1 MNVRIRSTALALAFS
16 VLGSVLWIGTV
27 RAQTPGVT
35 NQPLAR
41 GQTDYAAAVGGPAEI
56 MLARVTL
63 EPGSSSGWHT
73 HPGSG
78 WVVITDGQ
86 VSLYGHDGCPQVY
99 TAGAAFLEE
108 AGDIHEARNE
118 TAQPA
123 EFFIAFT
130 VPSGGPLMMTASIPS
145 GICGH

>member
-1 MNVRIRSTALALAFS
+1 VNVKPRSTALAIAIS
-16 VLGSVLWIGTV
+16 VLGSVLGIATV
-27 RAQTPGVT
+27 HGQSPGVT

-41 GQTDYAAAVGGPAEI
+41 GQTDYAEAVGGPAEI

-63 EPGSSSGWHT
+63 EPGSSSGWHS

-78 WVVITDGQ
+78 WVVVTNGQ
-86 VSLYGHDGCPQVY
+86 VSLYGHDGCPRVY
-99 TAGAAFLEE
+99 AAGAAFLEE

-118 TAQPA
+118 TAQPV

-130 VPSGGPLMMTASIPS
+130 VPSEGPLMMTASTPP
-145 GICGH
+145 GTCGR